1 MLQIQSFKNVLK
13 RSKGVTWEYNE
24 EHSKNIKKKKK
35 VQNKI

>member
-24 EHSKNIKKKKK
+24 EHSKKHKEKEKCSK
-35 VQNKI
+35 